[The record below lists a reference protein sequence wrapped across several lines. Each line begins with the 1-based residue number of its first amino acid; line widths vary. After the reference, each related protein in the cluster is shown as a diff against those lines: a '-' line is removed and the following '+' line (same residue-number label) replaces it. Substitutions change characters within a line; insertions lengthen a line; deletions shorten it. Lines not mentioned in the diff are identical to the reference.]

1 MPVCICACRCTRAH
15 PKHTCTPLCAN
26 YLSSVRIWLGC
37 AACSPWARPG
47 DIQAKINTRQLLG
60 ARDIL
65 VINSCVGLYNREP
78 PPPPPPTPA
87 IPPEQAV
94 SFQMWVWQAKAG
106 SHQRRCR
113 WETWRGEAVAQSP
126 GPSPARRPLALPG
139 ASCASLVAT
148 TAKPHLI
155 YSRFLESVEE

>member
-1 MPVCICACRCTRAH
+1 MPACICARRRTRAH

-65 VINSCVGLYNREP
+65 VINSCVGLYNKDTP
-78 PPPPPPTPA
+78 PSSSSDPRDPSRTGCF
-87 IPPEQAV
+87 ISDV
-94 SFQMWVWQAKAG
+94 GLAG
-106 SHQRRCR
+106 EGWKPSEEMLCERRR

-148 TAKPHLI
+148 TAFFKV
-155 YSRFLESVEE
+155 S